1 MECSENS
8 LRGFLVYKILMTSM
22 YNVILNL
29 KVFPPSLNVL
39 LGGLAINNV
48 FIYVTKNPALT
59 FSCDWKVMYI
69 FLPL

>member
-1 MECSENS
+1 
-8 LRGFLVYKILMTSM
+8 M
-22 YNVILNL
+22 YNVIPNL